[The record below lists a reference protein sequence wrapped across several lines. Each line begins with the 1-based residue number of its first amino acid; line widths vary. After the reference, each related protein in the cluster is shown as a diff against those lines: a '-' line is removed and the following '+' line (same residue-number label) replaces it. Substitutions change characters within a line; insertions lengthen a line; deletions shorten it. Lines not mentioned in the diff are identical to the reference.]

1 MDYLRIQG
9 PTKLSGTVT
18 ISGAK
23 NAALPLITLAL
34 LAHNPLKITNMP
46 EVADIKTLLKL
57 LQNLGASC
65 SLKEHVLMSTP
76 QPSITRWRT
85 MTSSKRCGHRSSF

>member
-23 NAALPLITLAL
+23 NAALPLITLTL
-34 LAHNPLKITNMP
+34 LAHNKAHIQQYCLK
-46 EVADIKTLLKL
+46 
-57 LQNLGASC
+57 S
-65 SLKEHVLMSTP
+65 
-76 QPSITRWRT
+76 
-85 MTSSKRCGHRSSF
+85 